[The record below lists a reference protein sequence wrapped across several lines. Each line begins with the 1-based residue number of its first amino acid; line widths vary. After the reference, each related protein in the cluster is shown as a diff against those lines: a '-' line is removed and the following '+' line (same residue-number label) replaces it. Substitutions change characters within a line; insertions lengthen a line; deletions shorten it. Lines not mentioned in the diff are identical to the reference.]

1 MGETQTLCCAL
12 VGLWR
17 WGSVEGAAPPAHFR
31 IARASKINGLAHIAY
46 NTPLR
51 GRFSRP
57 ALVWGDEI
65 LSGKNG
71 GKWGLGP
78 VFWETE
84 LGDLCGLLDGWVQ
97 GWVG

>member
-1 MGETQTLCCAL
+1 MVVKPHPFMRRRRAGAL
-12 VGLWR
+12 G
-17 WGSVEGAAPPAHFR
+17 GAAPSAHFR
-31 IARASKINGLAHIAY
+31 IARASKINSLRGIAY
-46 NTPLR
+46 NTLLR

-57 ALVWGDEI
+57 ALVRGDEI